1 MSERNDR
8 PRGTTRNRQ
17 DTIALALI
25 GLVGALT
32 LVLAA
37 AIALPAWAD
46 INATATATAPVPTLQ
61 VAGVAGSGSEPVATP
76 AQTPP
81 ATEAAP
87 RPRATATDAAGE
99 DAEEPTAEPTRT
111 PTPEIDATLR
121 PAPPVVPDDGS
132 GQSFVVE
139 SGPTYRQEIALTF
152 DAGDDRGDTEE
163 ILDLLAERELIAS
176 FGVTGEWAEANPDLI
191 QRMVVEGHMLINHS
205 WSHGSFTG
213 QSTGTDDPGTEAR
226 LEEIGRTEVLIAE
239 LVGYDMRPF
248 FRPPYGDLSPQAL
261 EDIASAGYG
270 VTVMWSV
277 DSLGWQD
284 GATAEEVT
292 ERVLEGAAPGGI
304 VLFHVSEGFADY
316 PALPDILDGLA
327 EDGYTLVTVE
337 QLLRP

>member
-1 MSERNDR
+1 MSARNER
-8 PRGTTRNRQ
+8 PPGVTRNRRE
-17 DTIALALI
+17 TVALALI
-25 GLVGALT
+25 GLVGVLT
-32 LVLAA
+32 LGLAA

-46 INATATATAPVPTLQ
+46 INAPVTATPPVPTLQ

-76 AQTPP
+76 GRTQPP
-81 ATEAAP
+81 AVATT
-87 RPRATATDAAGE
+87 RPRATATDAADE
-99 DAEEPTAEPTRT
+99 DVDEPTAEPTRT

-163 ILDLLAERELIAS
+163 ILDLLAEREVIAS

-191 QRMVVEGHMLINHS
+191 QRMVTEGHMLINHS

-213 QSTGTDDPGTEAR
+213 VSTGTDDPGTEVR
-226 LEEIGRTEVLIAE
+226 LDEIGRTEVLIAE
-239 LVGYDMRPF
+239 MVGYDMRPF
-248 FRPPYGDLSPQAL
+248 FRPPYGDLGPETL
-261 EDIASAGYG
+261 VDIATAGYG
-270 VTVMWSV
+270 VTVMWTV
-277 DSLGWQD
+277 DSLGWQE

-292 ERVLEGAAPGGI
+292 DRVLEGATPGGI

-316 PALPDILDGLA
+316 PALPGILDGLE